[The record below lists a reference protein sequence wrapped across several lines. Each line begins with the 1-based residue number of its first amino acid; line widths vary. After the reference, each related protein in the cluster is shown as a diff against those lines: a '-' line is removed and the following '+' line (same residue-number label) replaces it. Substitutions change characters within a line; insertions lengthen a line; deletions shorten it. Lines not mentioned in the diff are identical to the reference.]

1 MNLRRTP
8 MFIGRLSCALLLTAT
23 LPVTAAADQFDT
35 IRERI
40 RQQLVEQSIPS
51 LAVAV
56 ARDGRIVWEEGFGW
70 ADRERRQPAT
80 EHTMYSLA
88 SISKPITTTGLMALV
103 RDGKIDL
110 DRPINDYFGKA
121 QLQVHLGDP
130 RKATVRSV
138 ANHTAGLSQYVHFFY
153 ADEPYARPPMDETIL
168 RYGVT
173 VTPPGER
180 FEYSNLGYGLLD
192 YVISRASGLSYPEFM
207 RREVFLPLG
216 MTRTSVDIGPGLEP
230 YAAMRYAT
238 DGTPLPFY
246 DFDHPGGSAV
256 FASAH
261 DLVRFGMFHLK
272 NHLPDQKAILSD
284 AQIDAM
290 HRSTASRTGAA
301 GSGKLPG
308 YSAGFFIDDSN
319 GYRVV
324 SHSGGMPGV
333 ATQLVLVPE
342 KNIAIVALSNSG
354 NGLPLET
361 AQSIAKLLLPDW
373 KPSPPR
379 TPRQA
384 VPPFVTPKQLLGTW
398 QGVVATHTGDVAI
411 ELTFQADG
419 DVHAKLGDQPM
430 TLVNEPQFENGDF
443 SGVLGSRLGTPDAV
457 IYNHVI
463 DLTLTLRGDKLTGAA
478 SVNSISPNKSSPKQ
492 RNFLAH
498 WAELRHG
505 KRAPA
510 RQ

>member
-1 MNLRRTP
+1 MNIRSIL
-8 MFIGRLSCALLLTAT
+8 IVLLLPITA
-23 LPVTAAADQFDT
+23 VADQFDA

-56 ARDGRIVWEEGFGW
+56 AQDGRIVWQEGFGW
-70 ADRERRQPAT
+70 ADRERREPAS

-103 RDGKIDL
+103 RDGKLDL
-110 DRPINDYFGKA
+110 DRPINDYLGKSK
-121 QLQVHLGDP
+121 LQVHLGDP
-130 RKATVRSV
+130 DEATVRNV

-168 RYGVT
+168 RYAVA
-173 VTPPGER
+173 VRPPGER

-192 YVISRASGLSYPEFM
+192 YVISRTSGLSYAEFM

-216 MTRTSVDIGPGLEP
+216 MTRTSVGIGPGLEA
-230 YAAMRYAT
+230 YAAKRYGG
-238 DGTPLPFY
+238 DGAPLPFY

-272 NHLPDQKAILSD
+272 DHLPDQKAILSD

-290 HRSTASRTGAA
+290 HRSSASRTDAA

-308 YSAGFFIDDSN
+308 YSVGFFIDDSN

-333 ATQLVLVPE
+333 ATQLLLVPE

-373 KPSPPR
+373 KLSPPR
-379 TPRQA
+379 KPRQGT
-384 VPPFVTPKQLLGTW
+384 PPFVTPQQLLGSW
-398 QGVVATHTGDVAI
+398 HGVVSTYTEDVAI

-419 DVHAKLGDQPM
+419 DVHAKLGDQPV
-430 TLVNEPQFENGDF
+430 TLVSEPQFENGDF
-443 SGVLGSRLGTPDAV
+443 SGVLGSRLRTQDAAT
-457 IYNHVI
+457 YDHVI
-463 DLTLTLRGDKLTGAA
+463 DLALTLRGDKLTGAA
-478 SVNSISPNKSSPKQ
+478 SVNSISANTRSPKQ
-492 RNFLAH
+492 RNFMAH
-498 WAELRHG
+498 WTELQRG
-505 KRAPA
+505 KRTGAA
-510 RQ
+510 DKK